1 MFESVCL
8 SLLVC
13 VSLFLALSVRSSVY
27 VSMCSWAAVCVT
39 VSPHVSVFPC
49 VSGSVC
55 PWVAVLVCSGGKK
68 DPKML
73 VHPAPPW
80 AGPVIERIREK

>member
-1 MFESVCL
+1 MSV
-8 SLLVC
+8 SIGVC
-13 VSLFLALSVRSSVY
+13 VSILGPRCAFICVCVY
-27 VSMCSWAAVCVT
+27 VPLGSCVCNS
-39 VSPHVSVFPC
+39 VSPC

-73 VHPAPPW
+73 VHPTPPW
-80 AGPVIERIREK
+80 AVPVIERIREK